1 MKSTSRP
8 NLDAGNC
15 AAAISRQPRNLKALC
30 IKEVHSMTLLLSQAG
45 YGRRLGVTAAAISQ
59 WKKAGMLVMAGSM
72 VDAEASDERVRRCR
86 TEGLPLIPPQGT
98 TVKRVPPGA
107 NSPALN
113 AERMPMQLPCAEV
126 KRRLQALDWRRI
138 FDWSDAAQQERA
150 RLGALCVGWYAVT
163 SDLRDDG
170 HWGGFQVRTEVM
182 DGGELNSNCIVG
194 GYGYEFD
201 CWDVLRACR
210 EGLIE
215 SFDGDEDVS
224 VRADLLHWLA
234 HPFSEHDRR

>member
-1 MKSTSRP
+1 MRLHSPFGLLSTHP
-8 NLDAGNC
+8 IPPIDAVNNKHRTVLQNRNRF
-15 AAAISRQPRNLKALC
+15 AFLIDAAIWCRILTA
-30 IKEVHSMTLLLSQAG
+30 VHT
-45 YGRRLGVTAAAISQ
+45 
-59 WKKAGMLVMAGSM
+59 GSM

-86 TEGLPLIPPQGT
+86 TKGLPLIPPQGT

-113 AERMPMQLPCAEV
+113 TERMPMQLSCAEV
-126 KRRLQALDWRRI
+126 KRRLQALDWRRT

-150 RLGALCVGWYAVT
+150 MLGARCVGWYAVT

-170 HWGGFQVRTEVM
+170 HWGGFQLRTEVI
-182 DGGELNSNCIVG
+182 DDSELNSNCIVG

-201 CWDVLRACR
+201 RWDVLRACR
-210 EGLIE
+210 EGLVE
-215 SFDGDEDVS
+215 SFDGDDDVS
-224 VRADLLHWLA
+224 VRVDLLHLLA

>member
-1 MKSTSRP
+1 
-8 NLDAGNC
+8 
-15 AAAISRQPRNLKALC
+15 
-30 IKEVHSMTLLLSQAG
+30 MTLLLSQAG

-72 VDAEASDERVRRCR
+72 VDADASDERVRRCR
-86 TEGLPLIPPQGT
+86 TKGLPLIPPHGT
-98 TVKRVPPGA
+98 TVKRGRPSA
-107 NSPALN
+107 KTRALN
-113 AERMPMQLPCAEV
+113 VEPVSVQLPCAEV
-126 KRRLQALDWRRI
+126 KLRLQALDWRRT

-150 RLGALCVGWYAVT
+150 TLGARCVGWYAVT

-170 HWGGFQVRTEVM
+170 HWGGFQLRTEVM
-182 DGGELNSNCIVG
+182 AYGELNSNYIAG
-194 GYGYEFD
+194 GFGFEFD

-210 EGLIE
+210 EGLVE
-215 SFDGDEDVS
+215 SFDGAEDVS